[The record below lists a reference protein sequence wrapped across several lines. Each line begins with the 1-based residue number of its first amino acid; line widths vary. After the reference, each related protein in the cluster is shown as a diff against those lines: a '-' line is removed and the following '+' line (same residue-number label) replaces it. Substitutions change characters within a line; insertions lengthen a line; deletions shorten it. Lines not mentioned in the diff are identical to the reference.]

1 MGCII
6 GYNKDKTIDIN
17 NMINETD
24 SKHFIVNNSKNDIN
38 NYLNEQSSINIT
50 NNNNKTNLDVTNNT
64 KKISFNDDITKND
77 SSLNLR
83 NNNNTQI
90 LKPEVLSPKD
100 SENNINLI
108 ITITNESN
116 ITIDKLTLINNIL
129 SSEKKNIN
137 IQYNNNIITFGSSVI
152 SKDDQIYYKN
162 INYKIS
168 DTNIKPHQFDIEIL
182 NNKYFIKDYKD
193 GSGIF
198 LKINP
203 KLLIT
208 ENNSKLVF
216 SLNNYLYLKTEIKF
230 SSSQI
235 FINFKKKKINFNFK
249 EKKIIRIG
257 RSEDCDIKITE
268 EPGISR
274 VQISFIYNEKNNE
287 LYAYDG
293 NVINENEDVNNKQS
307 TNGVWLLIDKMEIF
321 DKMIIKSG
329 MTKFFFELTNI

>member
-6 GYNKDKTIDIN
+6 GFNKDKAIDIN
-17 NMINETD
+17 NIINETD
-24 SKHFIVNNSKNDIN
+24 SKHFIANNSKIDIN
-38 NYLNEQSSINIT
+38 NNLNEQSSINIT
-50 NNNNKTNLDVTNNT
+50 NNNNKTNLDLTNNP
-64 KKISFNDDITKND
+64 KKISFIEDLTKND

-90 LKPEVLSPKD
+90 LKPEILSPKD

-108 ITITNESN
+108 ITISNESN
-116 ITIDKLTLINNIL
+116 IEIDKLTLINNIL
-129 SSEKKNIN
+129 SSEKKDIN
-137 IQYNNNIITFGSSVI
+137 IHIDNKLITFGSSIINKEEEMYYQNI
-152 SKDDQIYYKN
+152 S
-162 INYKIS
+162 YKIS
-168 DTNIKPHQFDIEIL
+168 DTNIKPHQFDIEISE
-182 NNKYFIKDYKD
+182 NKYFIKDFKE

-216 SLNNYLYLKTEIKF
+216 SLNNYLYLKIDIKF
-230 SSSQI
+230 SSNLML
-235 FINFKKKKINFNFK
+235 INFKKKKIKFNFK

-257 RSEDCDIKITE
+257 RSEECDIKITE

-307 TNGVWLLIDKMEIF
+307 TNGVWLLINKMEIF

-329 MTKFFFELTNI
+329 MTKFFFELTHI

>member
-6 GYNKDKTIDIN
+6 GYNKDKSIDIN
-17 NMINETD
+17 NLINETD

-64 KKISFNDDITKND
+64 KKISFIEDFTKND

-90 LKPEVLSPKD
+90 LKPEILSPKD
-100 SENNINLI
+100 SENSINLI
-108 ITITNESN
+108 ITISNESN
-116 ITIDKLTLINNIL
+116 IQIDKLTLINNIL
-129 SSEKKNIN
+129 SSEKNNLNIN
-137 IQYNNNIITFGSSVI
+137 IDNKIITFGSSTI
-152 SKDDQIYYKN
+152 KKDEEVYYKN
-162 INYKIS
+162 INYKIF
-168 DTNIKPHQFDIEIL
+168 DTNIKPHQFDIEIYD
-182 NNKYFIKDYKD
+182 NKYFIKDFKE
-193 GSGIF
+193 GTGIF

-208 ENNSKLVF
+208 EDNSKLVF

-274 VQISFIYNEKNNE
+274 VQISFIYNEKKNE
-287 LYAYDG
+287 LYVYDG
-293 NVINENEDVNNKQS
+293 NVINEKEDIHNKQS
-307 TNGVWLLIDKMEIF
+307 TNGVWLLINKMEIF